1 MSSQLSHSLLCR
13 PSYGAT
19 EKINLNQTTPPC
31 FILGNL
37 SAPACSMF
45 YKVDPAGAERGTLHR
60 IPMLTAIQS
69 KTPIH

>member
-1 MSSQLSHSLLCR
+1 MISQLSHSLLCR

-37 SAPACSMF
+37 SAPACSMLC
-45 YKVDPAGAERGTLHR
+45 KVDPTGENEE
-60 IPMLTAIQS
+60 PMQTNIRS
-69 KTPIH
+69 KTPIHSCGH